1 MVENFEDIEQSLKL
15 PDANDNHVLAAAI
28 VSGCDVIV
36 TFNIKDFPNKELD
49 KYGIEEQHPDDFL
62 MHLTDLNINKF
73 CSAVKAVRTRLKNPP
88 KSIDDYL
95 STLEKQ
101 GLPKTAEF
109 LVNYYSL
116 L

>member
-1 MVENFEDIEQSLKL
+1 
-15 PDANDNHVLAAAI
+15 
-28 VSGCDVIV
+28 
-36 TFNIKDFPNKELD
+36 
-49 KYGIEEQHPDDFL
+49 
-62 MHLTDLNINKF
+62 MHLTDLNTNKF